1 MAQTLMT
8 MKRKLLIMAMMCC
21 STVMFS
27 QIRIDW
33 QQCYGSMKDDEAYS
47 LLKHGEGYYVLGYV
61 EKGYSGMVECEFSGS
76 RHTWL
81 LEIGEEGELIR
92 QRCLDFGGNKLF
104 GDGEEEQYLYIVGKD
119 GVGLSD
125 NNNISIM
132 KVNEEGETVWRRVFG
147 TEEHSF
153 WDAPRFERTFDGG
166 FVCSV
171 SICFSGGDI
180 SQYYGFW
187 DVWVVKLDNLGNIEW
202 ETTIGTEGE
211 EMGGRVI
218 PLPDGTYCAVGYAR
232 NQGENGSVPSCN
244 MSHNYVDGLV
254 VRLSA
259 EGDITDSRCYGG
271 SLHDSFTTAIPLD
284 DGWLFGGSTQSEDGD
299 LGGAGFHYGLS
310 PNGYLTSDI
319 WLMRTD
325 AEGNILWSRCYGG
338 TQYEFV
344 GRIFQNED
352 GGFTVFGRTDSHDGD
367 AQSALDLYY
376 PYYNDYRKI
385 WVFRID
391 ADGNLLWERVMG
403 SATSSDEYLNDVIKL
418 NDREYVIAGLVY
430 CGYPQSG
437 DVNCSNGVFFNGQ
450 DSGENYWVLHITD
463 VFDYDNVEEKQMSN
477 VRVYPNPAATWIA
490 IDYTLPMDYG
500 KATVEIA
507 NTLGVKVL
515 QKQLNKHEGQS
526 VLDLRGL
533 ANGVYTLTV
542 MCGEYVRTEKLVIS
556 R

>member
-1 MAQTLMT
+1 

-21 STVMFS
+21 STVLFS

>member
-21 STVMFS
+21 STVLFS

>member
-1 MAQTLMT
+1 
-8 MKRKLLIMAMMCC
+8 
-21 STVMFS
+21 
-27 QIRIDW
+27 
-33 QQCYGSMKDDEAYS
+33 
-47 LLKHGEGYYVLGYV
+47 
-61 EKGYSGMVECEFSGS
+61 
-76 RHTWL
+76 
-81 LEIGEEGELIR
+81 
-92 QRCLDFGGNKLF
+92 
-104 GDGEEEQYLYIVGKD
+104 
-119 GVGLSD
+119 
-125 NNNISIM
+125 M

-477 VRVYPNPAATWIA
+477 VRVYPNPATTWIA

-500 KATVEIA
+500 KATVEIV

-515 QKQLNKHEGQS
+515 QKQLNAHEGQS
-526 VLDLRGL
+526 VVDLRGL
-533 ANGVYTLTV
+533 ANGVYT
-542 MCGEYVRTEKLVIS
+542 
-556 R
+556 